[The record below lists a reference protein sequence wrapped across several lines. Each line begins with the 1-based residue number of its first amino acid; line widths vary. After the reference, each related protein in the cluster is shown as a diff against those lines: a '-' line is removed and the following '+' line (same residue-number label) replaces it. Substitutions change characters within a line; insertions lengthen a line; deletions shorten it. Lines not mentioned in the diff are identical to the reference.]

1 MLNLRTYS
9 MYIKETTTMATSKR
23 SFAVFLAGVVG
34 VASALCSLQ
43 AGAQEKVRVRDSWV
57 PSGVQAAWHWG
68 LEKGIFKKHGI
79 DLTHEDGN
87 GSTVTVQ
94 LVGAEKFD
102 VGYTDLSAMTI
113 GRERGM
119 RIISIAGL
127 MRQTT
132 MGIFVPKGSGI
143 KTIKDLEGKEV
154 IYTATSFEGPF
165 MDAFLRAGGTS
176 REKVNLVSVDASAK
190 VSTYAGGR
198 GQGMITSIPFGAP
211 QVERVRPSD
220 TILLA
225 DYGFVL
231 PSYGL
236 VVHENTL
243 KNRPDALRKVTAG
256 FVESWQQI
264 IDGGDRT
271 AQEAADIIIKRR
283 TDAKIDRGQTIEMIK
298 QHIPYFYT
306 QKTKGRPLGWQ
317 STEDWQATLNAMEE
331 AKLIKAGSKPAS
343 YFTNDFIPAAK

>member
-1 MLNLRTYS
+1 MSNPRCGS
-9 MYIKETTTMATSKR
+9 I
-23 SFAVFLAGVVG
+23 AV
-34 VASALCSLQ
+34 ALLLLPVLLLSR
-43 AGAQEKVRVRDSWV
+43 AAIAQEKVLVRDSWT

-94 LVGAEKFD
+94 LVGAEKVD

-119 RIISIAGL
+119 RIISISGL
-127 MRQTT
+127 IRQTT

-143 KTIKDLEGKEV
+143 KTIKDLEGKEL

-176 REKVNLVSVDASAK
+176 REKVNLVSVDAASK

-198 GQGMITSIPFGAP
+198 GMGMITSIPFGAP
-211 QVERVRPSD
+211 QVVKARPSD
-220 TILLA
+220 TILFA

-236 VVHENTL
+236 AVHENTL
-243 KNRPDALRKVTAG
+243 KNRPDALRRLTVA
-256 FVESWQQI
+256 FLESWQQI
-264 IDGGDRT
+264 IDGGDKS
-271 AQEAADIIIKRR
+271 AEEAAEIIIKRR
-283 TDAKIDRGQTIEMIK
+283 PDVKIDRVQTVEMIK

-306 QKTKGRPLGWQ
+306 PSTKGKPLGWQ
-317 STEDWQATLNAMEE
+317 SPEDWQATIRAMEE
-331 AKLIKAGSKPAS
+331 AKLIKPGSQPAN
-343 YFTNDFIPAAK
+343 YFTNEFIPGGR

>member
-1 MLNLRTYS
+1 M
-9 MYIKETTTMATSKR
+9 TMSGLKR
-23 SFAVFLAGVVG
+23 SIAVLFAGTL
-34 VASALCSLQ
+34 LCAAQ
-43 AGAQEKVRVRDSWV
+43 AGAQEKVTVRDSWT
-57 PSGVQAAWHWG
+57 PTGVQAAWHWG

-79 DLTHEDGN
+79 DLAHEDGN

-94 LVGAEKFD
+94 LVGAEKID

-119 RIISIAGL
+119 RIVSIAGL

-143 KTIKDLEGKEV
+143 KTIKDLEGKEL

-190 VSTYAGGR
+190 ISTYAGGR
-198 GQGMITSIPFGAP
+198 GSGMITSLPFGAP
-211 QVERVRPSD
+211 QVERARPSD

-243 KNRPDALRKVTAG
+243 KNRPEALRRVVAA
-256 FVESWQQI
+256 FLEAQQQI

-271 AQEAADIIIKRR
+271 AEEAADIMIKRR
-283 TDAKIDRGQTIEMIK
+283 TDAKIDRVQNVGIIK
-298 QHIPYFYT
+298 QHIPYYYT
-306 QKTKGRPLGWQ
+306 PNTKGKPLGWQ
-317 STEDWQATLNAMEE
+317 STEDWQATLKAMEE
-331 AKLIKAGSKPAS
+331 AKLIKPGNKPAS
-343 YFTNDFIPAAK
+343 YFTNDFIPAK